1 LNGNGKRPETLN
13 CPRCRNELRAAEGAG
28 GLLFRCSGGHGY
40 TARTLLAEQSK
51 LAANLLGDVE
61 AALESHL
68 TLSGELASR
77 AEVDGQRHLLDYLDQ
92 IIDAGRDTLGFVQTS
107 LSDPRGSEE

>member
-13 CPRCRNELRAAEGAG
+13 CPRCRNELRTAEGAG

-40 TARTLLAEQSK
+40 SARTLLAAQSRQ
-51 LAANLLGDVE
+51 AASLLGDVE

-68 TLSGELASR
+68 TLSGELASK
-77 AEVDGQRHLLDYLDQ
+77 AQVDGQRHLLDYLDRM
-92 IIDAGRDTLGFVQTS
+92 IDAGRETLGFVQS
-107 LSDPRGSEE
+107 NLREPRGSEE